1 MSEGL
6 SFFLFVSLHLASSPD
21 QTSFRILTTQVGMPN
36 CKFREAEAFRLEW
49 LVKILSLASMRCC
62 VSSNELHVELSRDT
76 WIDANP
82 QKGEGRRGGDTTESA
97 PLIYIYI
104 YILYTMPLFGLREYL
119 QVHLFS
125 FKVKTSLSP
134 LQFRDVAFVFPPFAT
149 NLPTTLRTQPS
160 RKTFANVA

>member
-1 MSEGL
+1 MSKGL

-97 PLIYIYI
+97 PLIHIYIYI
-104 YILYTMPLFGLREYL
+104 YTIYNASLRLAGISSSALVFFQGENL
-119 QVHLFS
+119 P
-125 FKVKTSLSP
+125 LSP
-134 LQFRDVAFVFPPFAT
+134 PVSWRRVRVPPI
-149 NLPTTLRTQPS
+149 RYEPS
-160 RKTFANVA
+160 DHSSHPRRKLSPM